1 MLQKGSLYVQ
11 FFLNINN
18 YKNNCILDCLID
30 NRAAFYCA
38 AYWKIIHSTHI
49 MKHTIPHVNDPA
61 FICSSLYIMSLEF
74 RIYNPRTAHFQ

>member
-1 MLQKGSLYVQ
+1 MWQKGSLYVQ

-18 YKNNCILDCLID
+18 YKSSCILDCLID
-30 NRAAFYCA
+30 HRAAFYHA

-49 MKHTIPHVNDPA
+49 MKHTILHANDPA
-61 FICSSLYIMSLEF
+61 FICSCLYIMSLEF